1 MLRIGD
7 PLSEFIA
14 PPGTAWSAEGQRGN
28 EANENN
34 LMVLAPARARK
45 GQTGFLLHRRP
56 LAFRFSISP

>member
-14 PPGTAWSAEGQRGN
+14 PPGTAWGAEGQRGN
-28 EANENN
+28 EANENK

-45 GQTGFLLHRRP
+45 G
-56 LAFRFSISP
+56 